1 MQPNSLQFEL
11 PPLTLFFFFLVYFV
25 LIELNIGK
33 RYGEFCQKRK
43 KKRRK
48 NKPTNQREQ
57 VIFTHFKIYLPI
69 LIPD

>member
-11 PPLTLFFFFLVYFV
+11 PPSTLFFFLVYFV

-33 RYGEFCQKRK
+33 RHGEFCQKRK
-43 KKRRK
+43 RKRK

-57 VIFTHFKIYLPI
+57 LIFTHFKI
-69 LIPD
+69 